1 MNKFKWDLLHVSVA
15 MIRVRKKLFGHSLNS
30 GGLRFNVSFVDRE
43 SMFVESVL
51 RRRLVSPGYL

>member
-15 MIRVRKKLFGHSLNS
+15 MFKMRKKLFGHSLNS